1 MPVPEETVRL
11 AAIRAAQERIAD
23 VLHRTP
29 VISSASVN
37 AELGAALWFKA
48 ENLQKTGSFKARGA
62 LNRIRHAH
70 ETSEPP
76 GVVTASSGN
85 HGQAVAFAARQVGWP
100 ARVVMPVDAS
110 PAKVEAARAYGAAVE
125 FCGTTSRERLARAAS
140 LAEEDGWLLVP
151 PYDDVDVLAGQGTI
165 GLEILDQVDGVD
177 TVLVPIG
184 GGGLISG
191 IASAVKAVNP
201 KVRVVGVEPAG
212 ACATYLSR
220 QAGRR
225 IELPAGLTVADGLR
239 TVIPG
244 AITFP
249 IIQALVDDIVTV
261 SDDEI
266 LAAMRVLASRLKLVV
281 EPSGACAAAYALRVP
296 SPMAGRRAVVV
307 LSGGNVDLAALARF
321 LAPPA

>member
-1 MPVPEETVRL
+1 MAVMERVSIE
-11 AAIRAAQERIAD
+11 AIREAKARIGD

-29 VISSASVN
+29 VISAASVN
-37 AELGAALWFKA
+37 AEVGATLWFKA

-62 LNRIRHAH
+62 LNRIRHAQ
-70 ETSEPP
+70 ETAEPP

-110 PAKVEAARAYGAAVE
+110 AAKVEAARAYGATVE

-140 LAEEDGWLLVP
+140 LAAEDGWLLVP
-151 PYDDVDVLAGQGTI
+151 PYDDADVLAGQGTI
-165 GLEILDQVDGVD
+165 GLELTEQVDGLD
-177 TVLVPIG
+177 AVLVPIG

-191 IASAVKAVNP
+191 IASAIKALDP
-201 KVRVVGVEPAG
+201 GIRVVGVEPEG

-225 IELPAGLTVADGLR
+225 IELPAGLTIADGLR

-244 AITFP
+244 ELTFP
-249 IIQALVDDIVTV
+249 IIQSLVDDVVTV

-266 LAAMRVLASRLKLVV
+266 RAAMRLLASRLKLVV

-296 SPMAGRRAVVV
+296 SPVAGRRVAVV
-307 LSGGNVDLAALARF
+307 LSGGNVDLAAFARF